1 MNFKNSKTKNSHIKC
16 EIPFTRMYLPHILEN
31 IRFLTLGLAG
41 LRVITHSGSAV
52 LQEISSLWGVLLCH
66 VPHFHYYSPK

>member
-1 MNFKNSKTKNSHIKC
+1 
-16 EIPFTRMYLPHILEN
+16 MYLPHILEN

-52 LQEISSLWGVLLCH
+52 LQEISSLWGAVLSFSLLFSEIEACIAVGAFGTTILLH
-66 VPHFHYYSPK
+66 LD